1 MNKNLWLICAVLFV
15 FVTVFVI
22 ASDTSVPNRRV
33 RFTNQS
39 FEINNKGN
47 GIVNDSNAKINFSR
61 SNIKNKD
68 IKTNDSDIKISST
81 DIENKNINY
90 NNSSNY
96 SNQETSFENTGTEY
110 TNHNLGVQNQGN
122 LNYKNVDYGDLDSRL
137 EQAKNISTEPVD
149 VSNKPFRMM
158 PKNKYA
164 YKNIDWSTWKSNF
177 VNAIL
182 DESVSIKELDNYPN
196 GAWFYYQFNV
206 DATGKISDIVVKSM
220 YLDYLDKQ
228 KVIKLIKS
236 FEYSEL
242 TIFPRNTKRKVAKV
256 SAVMMLSSE
265 TQHARPNDFND
276 FEQVKIQLN

>member
-39 FEINNKGN
+39 FEINNKSN

-137 EQAKNISTEPVD
+137 EQAKNISTEPID

-182 DESVSIKELDNYPN
+182 DESMTIKELDNYPN

-206 DATGKISDIVVKSM
+206 DESGKISDIVVKSM
-220 YLDYLDKQ
+220 YLDYPDKQ

-265 TQHARPNDFND
+265 TQHSRPNDFND

>member
-1 MNKNLWLICAVLFV
+1 MNKNLWFICAVLFV

-22 ASDTSVPNRRV
+22 AVDTSVPSRRV

-39 FEINNKGN
+39 FEINNKSN
-47 GIVNDSNAKINFSR
+47 ELVNDSHAKINFSR

-68 IKTNDSDIKISST
+68 IKTNDSDIKITST
-81 DIENKNINY
+81 DIDNKNINY

-110 TNHNLGVQNQGN
+110 TNHNLDVQNQGN

-182 DESVSIKELDNYPN
+182 DESMTIKELDNYPN

-206 DATGKISDIVVKSM
+206 DESGKISDIVVKSM
-220 YLDYLDKQ
+220 YLDYPDKQ

-242 TIFPRNTKRKVAKV
+242 TIFPLNTKRKAAKV

-265 TQHARPNDFND
+265 TQHSRPNDFND